1 MFHVEHPSQAPQEAP
16 MYERIQKQ
24 DFEIFKTL
32 QDEIARQDEHLEM
45 IASENYASK
54 AVLEAM
60 GSHFTN
66 KYAEG
71 YPGRRYY
78 GGCEFVDDMEKL
90 AIQRAKLLY
99 GAEHANVQPHSGAQA
114 NMAVYFSVLKP
125 GDTLLGLDLAHG
137 GHLTHGHPLNS
148 SGILYNFKSYHVRK
162 EDELLDMD
170 EVRSLAHE
178 HKPRMI
184 VAGASAYSRHW
195 DFRLFREIAD
205 EVGALLMVDMAH
217 IAGLVASGHHPSPVP
232 YADFVTTT
240 THKTLRGPRGG
251 LVLCKEIHAKAL
263 DRSLFPGVQGGPLM
277 HMVAAKAI
285 AFKEALDPSFKV
297 YSGNVVKNAKALSQ
311 SLQEKGWRIV
321 SGGTD
326 NHLILVD
333 VFAKGVLGSVAE
345 KALDLAGITINKN
358 GIPFDPNPPMK
369 PSGIRLGTPAITTR
383 GLGVSEMAQVGGWIH
398 RVLTE
403 PENEVS
409 LRQIRTE
416 VVALT
421 SKFPIPQ

>member
-1 MFHVEHPSQAPQEAP
+1 

-90 AIQRAKLLY
+90 AIERAKLLY

-184 VAGASAYSRHW
+184 VAGASAYSRYW
-195 DFRLFREIAD
+195 DFKLFREIAD

-297 YSGNVVKNAKALSQ
+297 YSGNVVENAKALSR

>member
-1 MFHVEHPSQAPQEAP
+1 

-66 KYAEG
+66 NYAEG

-383 GLGVSEMAQVGGWIH
+383 GLGVSEMVQVGGWIH

-403 PENEVS
+403 PENEAS

>member
-1 MFHVEHPSQAPQEAP
+1 

-32 QDEIARQDEHLEM
+32 LDEIARQDEHLEM

-90 AIQRAKLLY
+90 AIERAKLLY

-184 VAGASAYSRHW
+184 VAGASAYSRYW
-195 DFRLFREIAD
+195 DFKLFREIAD

-297 YSGNVVKNAKALSQ
+297 YSGNVVENAKALSR

>member
-1 MFHVEHPSQAPQEAP
+1 MEHPFRLPKKGSVYNSIKKLDP
-16 MYERIQKQ
+16 
-24 DFEIFKTL
+24 EIFQTL
-32 QDEIARQDEHLEM
+32 QDEVRRQDDHLEM

-78 GGCEFVDDMEKL
+78 GGCDFVDNMERL
-90 AIQRAKLLY
+90 AIERAKLLY

-148 SGILYNFKSYHVRK
+148 SGMLYNFKGYHVK
-162 EDELLDMD
+162 KDNELLDMD
-170 EVRSLAHE
+170 EVRALARE
-178 HKPRMI
+178 YKPRII

-195 DFRLFREIAD
+195 DFKLFREIAD
-205 EVGALLMVDMAH
+205 EVGAFLMVDMAH

-232 YADFVTTT
+232 FADFVTTT

-251 LVLCKEIHAKAL
+251 LILCKEKYAKAI

-285 AFKEALDPSFKV
+285 AFKEALAPSFKV
-297 YSGNVVKNAKALSQ
+297 YSGMVIENARALAKN
-311 SLQEKGWRIV
+311 LQDKGWRIV

-333 VFAKGVLGSVAE
+333 VFAKGILGSVAE
-345 KALDLAGITINKN
+345 KALDLAGVTINKN
-358 GIPFDPNPPMK
+358 GIPFDPNPPLK

-383 GLGVSEMAQVGGWIH
+383 GMGTREMVQISEWIH
-398 RVLTE
+398 RVLSE
-403 PENEVS
+403 PNNEQLLLQTRADVF
-409 LRQIRTE
+409 
-416 VVALT
+416 ALT
-421 SKFPIPQ
+421 QKFPIPQ

>member
-1 MFHVEHPSQAPQEAP
+1 M
-16 MYERIQKQ
+16 
-24 DFEIFKTL
+24 
-32 QDEIARQDEHLEM
+32 
-45 IASENYASK
+45 
-54 AVLEAM
+54 
-60 GSHFTN
+60 
-66 KYAEG
+66 
-71 YPGRRYY
+71 
-78 GGCEFVDDMEKL
+78 
-90 AIQRAKLLY
+90 
-99 GAEHANVQPHSGAQA
+99 
-114 NMAVYFSVLKP
+114 
-125 GDTLLGLDLAHG
+125 
-137 GHLTHGHPLNS
+137 
-148 SGILYNFKSYHVRK
+148 LYNFKSYHVRK
-162 EDELLDMD
+162 DDELLDMD
-170 EVRSLAHE
+170 EVRSLARE

-195 DFRLFREIAD
+195 DFRLFKEIAD

-232 YADFVTTT
+232 FADFVTTT

-251 LVLCKEIHAKAL
+251 LVLCKEVHAKAL

-285 AFKEALDPSFKV
+285 AFKEAMDPSFKS
-297 YSGNVVKNAKALSQ
+297 YSGKVVENAKALSH

-383 GLGVSEMAQVGGWIH
+383 GMGIPEMAQVGGWIH
-398 RVLTE
+398 RVLVE
-403 PENEVS
+403 PEKEAS
-409 LRQIRTE
+409 IRQIRSE
-416 VVALT
+416 VLGLT
-421 SKFPIPQ
+421 QQFPIPQ

>member
-1 MFHVEHPSQAPQEAP
+1 MFHVEHPSQAPQESL

-45 IASENYASK
+45 IASENYASR

-114 NMAVYFSVLKP
+114 NMAVYFSVLTP

-205 EVGALLMVDMAH
+205 EVGAL
-217 IAGLVASGHHPSPVP
+217 
-232 YADFVTTT
+232 
-240 THKTLRGPRGG
+240 
-251 LVLCKEIHAKAL
+251 
-263 DRSLFPGVQGGPLM
+263 
-277 HMVAAKAI
+277 
-285 AFKEALDPSFKV
+285 
-297 YSGNVVKNAKALSQ
+297 
-311 SLQEKGWRIV
+311 
-321 SGGTD
+321 
-326 NHLILVD
+326 
-333 VFAKGVLGSVAE
+333 
-345 KALDLAGITINKN
+345 
-358 GIPFDPNPPMK
+358 
-369 PSGIRLGTPAITTR
+369 
-383 GLGVSEMAQVGGWIH
+383 
-398 RVLTE
+398 
-403 PENEVS
+403 
-409 LRQIRTE
+409 
-416 VVALT
+416 
-421 SKFPIPQ
+421 

>member
-297 YSGNVVKNAKALSQ
+297 YSGNVVENAKALSR

-403 PENEVS
+403 PENEAS

>member
-1 MFHVEHPSQAPQEAP
+1 

-232 YADFVTTT
+232 YADFATTT

-383 GLGVSEMAQVGGWIH
+383 GLGVSEMVQVGGWIH

-403 PENEVS
+403 PENEAS

>member
-1 MFHVEHPSQAPQEAP
+1 

-321 SGGTD
+321 SGGPD

-383 GLGVSEMAQVGGWIH
+383 GLGVSEMVQVGGWIH

-403 PENEVS
+403 PENEAS

>member
-45 IASENYASK
+45 IASENYASR

-383 GLGVSEMAQVGGWIH
+383 GLGVSEMVQVGGWIH

-403 PENEVS
+403 PENEAS

>member
-1 MFHVEHPSQAPQEAP
+1 MFHMEHPSQAPQEAP

-32 QDEIARQDEHLEM
+32 LDEIARQDEHLEM

-90 AIQRAKLLY
+90 AIERAKLLY

-184 VAGASAYSRHW
+184 VAGASAYSRYW
-195 DFRLFREIAD
+195 DFKLFREIAD

-297 YSGNVVKNAKALSQ
+297 YSGNVVENAKALSR

>member
-1 MFHVEHPSQAPQEAP
+1 

-285 AFKEALDPSFKV
+285 AFKEALDLSFKV

-383 GLGVSEMAQVGGWIH
+383 GLGVSEMVQVGGWIH

-403 PENEVS
+403 PENEAS

>member
-90 AIQRAKLLY
+90 AIERAKLLY

-184 VAGASAYSRHW
+184 VAGASAYSRYW
-195 DFRLFREIAD
+195 DFKLFREIAD

-383 GLGVSEMAQVGGWIH
+383 GLGVSEMVQVGGWIH

-403 PENEVS
+403 PENEAS

>member
-383 GLGVSEMAQVGGWIH
+383 GLGVSEMVQVGGWIH

-403 PENEVS
+403 PENEAS

>member
-1 MFHVEHPSQAPQEAP
+1 

-90 AIQRAKLLY
+90 AIERAKLLY

-297 YSGNVVKNAKALSQ
+297 YSGNVVENAKALSR

-403 PENEVS
+403 PENEES

>member
-1 MFHVEHPSQAPQEAP
+1 MEHPSQAPQEAP

-90 AIQRAKLLY
+90 AIERAKLLY

-184 VAGASAYSRHW
+184 VAGASAYSRYW
-195 DFRLFREIAD
+195 DFKLFREIAD

-297 YSGNVVKNAKALSQ
+297 YSGNVVENAKALSR

>member
-1 MFHVEHPSQAPQEAP
+1 

-90 AIQRAKLLY
+90 AIERAKLLY
-99 GAEHANVQPHSGAQA
+99 GAEHANAQPHSGAQA

-184 VAGASAYSRHW
+184 VAGASAYSRYW
-195 DFRLFREIAD
+195 DFKLFREIAD

-297 YSGNVVKNAKALSQ
+297 YSGNVVENAKALSR

-403 PENEVS
+403 PENEMS
-409 LRQIRTE
+409 LHQIRTE

>member
-333 VFAKGVLGSVAE
+333 VFAKGVLGS
-345 KALDLAGITINKN
+345 LAGY
-358 GIPFDPNPPMK
+358 
-369 PSGIRLGTPAITTR
+369 RL
-383 GLGVSEMAQVGGWIH
+383 VS
-398 RVLTE
+398 
-403 PENEVS
+403 
-409 LRQIRTE
+409 
-416 VVALT
+416 
-421 SKFPIPQ
+421 

>member
-1 MFHVEHPSQAPQEAP
+1 

-383 GLGVSEMAQVGGWIH
+383 GLGVSEMVQVGGWIH

-403 PENEVS
+403 PENEAS

>member
-90 AIQRAKLLY
+90 AIERAKLLY

-297 YSGNVVKNAKALSQ
+297 YSGNVVENAKALSR

-383 GLGVSEMAQVGGWIH
+383 GLGVSEMVQVGGWIH

-403 PENEVS
+403 PENEAS

>member
-184 VAGASAYSRHW
+184 VAGASAYSRYW
-195 DFRLFREIAD
+195 DFKLFREIAD

-297 YSGNVVKNAKALSQ
+297 YSGNVVENAKALSR

>member
-148 SGILYNFKSYHVRK
+148 SGILYNFKSYHGRK

-383 GLGVSEMAQVGGWIH
+383 GLGISEMVQVGGWIH

-403 PENEVS
+403 PENEAS

>member
-1 MFHVEHPSQAPQEAP
+1 MFHVEHPSQAPQEVP

-383 GLGVSEMAQVGGWIH
+383 GLGVSEMVQVGGWIH

-403 PENEVS
+403 PENEAS

>member
-1 MFHVEHPSQAPQEAP
+1 

-345 KALDLAGITINKN
+345 KAIDLAGITINKN

-383 GLGVSEMAQVGGWIH
+383 GLGVSEMVQVGGWIH

-403 PENEVS
+403 PENEAS

>member
-1 MFHVEHPSQAPQEAP
+1 

-90 AIQRAKLLY
+90 AIERAKLLY

-184 VAGASAYSRHW
+184 VAGASAYSRYW
-195 DFRLFREIAD
+195 DFKLFREIAD

-383 GLGVSEMAQVGGWIH
+383 GLGVSEMVQVGGWIH

-403 PENEVS
+403 PENEAS

>member
-114 NMAVYFSVLKP
+114 NMAVYFSVLTP

-170 EVRSLAHE
+170 QVRSLAHE

-297 YSGNVVKNAKALSQ
+297 YGGNVVENAKALSQ

-383 GLGVSEMAQVGGWIH
+383 GLGVSEMVQVGGWIH

-403 PENEVS
+403 PENEAS

>member
-1 MFHVEHPSQAPQEAP
+1 

-297 YSGNVVKNAKALSQ
+297 YSGNVVENAKALSR

-383 GLGVSEMAQVGGWIH
+383 GLGVSEMVQVGGWIH

-403 PENEVS
+403 PENEAS

>member
-1 MFHVEHPSQAPQEAP
+1 

-148 SGILYNFKSYHVRK
+148 SGILYDFKSYHVRK

-383 GLGVSEMAQVGGWIH
+383 GLGVSEMVQVGGWIH

-403 PENEVS
+403 PENEAS